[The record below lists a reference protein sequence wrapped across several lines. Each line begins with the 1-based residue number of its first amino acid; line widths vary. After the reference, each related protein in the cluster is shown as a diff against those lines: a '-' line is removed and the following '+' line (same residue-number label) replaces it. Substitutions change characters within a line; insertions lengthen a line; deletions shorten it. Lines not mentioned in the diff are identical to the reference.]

1 MRPLLSAMAAGMMLA
16 TTAATAAPDAGA
28 PDAAVGEPAEA
39 TVRVV
44 LKFVKHLAGAGVR
57 FDAASCP
64 ACRLVT
70 EANWNADNDRETV
83 VAVTVPRMR
92 SLELGFAGSVATIR
106 RVILEG
112 GDLPFR
118 YEGARIVVA
127 LPPVPADA
135 ITAGEVATHIVEP
148 GMVLRFEHAD
158 PARRAGDYAGG
169 RFPAV
174 ERAAAD
180 VLEFAQRE
188 AVRELGLGEHVARAG
203 LGTIQIMGFDTNAPH
218 DHRDSPPHIHMHLRW
233 PGNTGTQIGHYYIG
247 PDGLLTHNVVGV
259 KGLDAPQRRF
269 ERGQAFTT
277 IGADGQG
284 VYTHRITAE
293 GWLDLGRSDG
303 PPCHIRPA
311 GAGGFASGA
320 IVACPGQAPRRISV
334 DDDLAH
340 GVLTVDTDAIRETF
354 RYDPDTGR
362 LTSPSD
368 VPRPGP
374 SVFTGDG

>member
-1 MRPLLSAMAAGMMLA
+1 VGAMAAGMMLA
-16 TTAATAAPDAGA
+16 ATAAAAAPGAGA
-28 PDAAVGEPAEA
+28 AEEAAGAPAEA
-39 TVRVV
+39 TVRIV
-44 LKFVKHLAGAGVR
+44 LKFVKHRAGEGVR
-57 FDAASCP
+57 FDPASCP
-64 ACRLVT
+64 ACRRVT
-70 EANWNADNDRETV
+70 DANWNADNDRETV
-83 VAVTVPRMR
+83 IALSVPRMR
-92 SLELGFAGSVATIR
+92 SLELGFVGKLATVR
-106 RVILEG
+106 RVIMEG

-118 YEGARIVVA
+118 REGTRLVVA
-127 LPPVPADA
+127 LPPVSADA
-135 ITAGEVATHIVEP
+135 ITAAEVATHIVEP

-158 PARRAGDYAGG
+158 PARRAGDYASG

-180 VLEFAQRE
+180 ALEFAQRE
-188 AVRELGLGEHVARAG
+188 VVRELGLGVHVERAR

-247 PDGLLTHNVVGV
+247 PDGLLTHNVVGI
-259 KGLDAPQRRF
+259 KGLDAPQRHF
-269 ERGQAFTT
+269 ARGQIFTT
-277 IGADGQG
+277 IGADGHP

-293 GWLDLGRSDG
+293 GWLDLGAADG
-303 PPCHIRPA
+303 PPCRIRPA
-311 GAGGFASGA
+311 GAGGFADGA
-320 IVACPGQAPRRISV
+320 IVACPGQATRRITV
-334 DDDLAH
+334 RDDLAR
-340 GVLTVDTDAIRETF
+340 GMLTVDTDAIRETF